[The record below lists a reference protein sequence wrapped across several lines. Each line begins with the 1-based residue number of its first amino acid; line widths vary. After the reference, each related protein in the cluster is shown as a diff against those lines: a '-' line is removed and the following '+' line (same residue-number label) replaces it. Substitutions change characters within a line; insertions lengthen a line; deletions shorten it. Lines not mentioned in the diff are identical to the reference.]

1 MGQSSDTISGGSG
14 RFDRL
19 RPPVEVDPSL
29 VEVRRGVEGDAALGD
44 RTVEVL
50 DRAEVL
56 VGERLVEHRPEALGR
71 LELGAVG
78 RQVDEPDALGDG
90 QPGLRVPAGVVE
102 DEDDDPVATGPGLAG
117 EEGEE
122 RLEERLRHPVRQV
135 PEHLAR
141 GRLHEGGH
149 VEPLE
154 AVVAGCARSLAPRR
168 PDAAEDRLQPD
179 AVLVGGE
186 DLDDLARM
194 LLGLLGEDGGEL
206 SLNASCSSAVARAG
220 CSGRGTWTDQPTAR
234 SASQPRALGPPG
246 RPPAAPPT
254 RAGPPP
260 SRAPAPPPST
270 PRPCGWSTA
279 RRRAAAPP
287 GGPAACR
294 AAPASGPSASS
305 RCAVAGRRARPD
317 RRRCTAPSASRPTAP
332 RTRSSR
338 PPRPPRDPSPAAR
351 SPGRAGPS
359 GRPPRRGTA
368 PPAPPRS
375 SVPPPPP
382 RVRLPRAK
390 AQPTGCVTPQ
400 EPSPNTSAGNRITH
414 PPSEVRRVDLV

>member
-56 VGERLVEHRPEALGR
+56 VGERLVEHRPEAFGR
-71 LELGAVG
+71 LQLGAVG

-102 DEDDDPVATGPGLAG
+102 DEDDDPVATGAGFAG

-122 RLEERLRHPVRQV
+122 RLEGRLRHPVRQV
-135 PEHLAR
+135 PEDLAR

-154 AVVAGCARSLAPRR
+154 AVVAGRARSLALGR

-186 DLDDLARM
+186 DFDDLARM
-194 LLGLLGEDGGEL
+194 LLRLFGEDGGEL
-206 SLNASCSSAVARAG
+206 FLNASCSSAVARAG
-220 CSGRGTWTDQPTAR
+220 CSGRGTCTDHPSAR
-234 SASQPRALGPPG
+234 SASQPRWTATEASPSSSAIH
-246 RPPAAPPT
+246 AAT
-254 RAGPPP
+254 LRLVHSPP
-260 SRAPAPPPST
+260 SA
-270 PRPCGWSTA
+270 
-279 RRRAAAPP
+279 
-287 GGPAACR
+287 GGPASR
-294 AAPASGPSASS
+294 SRSRSSSSGVRIVGLSPLPRRRSPSASGPPALYRARSFSTHRTPNAVVAATSATSWPFASS
-305 RCAVAGRRARPD
+305 QIAWTCRAERASAAARNRSPSSATLKCPATSATCPPPASQGPAYRLRHPAGTVTEHISRKPYQTAEAAVAEARLVA
-317 RRRCTAPSASRPTAP
+317 RIREICAEFP
-332 RTRSSR
+332 RY
-338 PPRPPRDPSPAAR
+338 
-351 SPGRAGPS
+351 GY
-359 GRPPRRGTA
+359 
-368 PPAPPRS
+368 
-375 SVPPPPP
+375 
-382 RVRLPRAK
+382 
-390 AQPTGCVTPQ
+390 
-400 EPSPNTSAGNRITH
+400 
-414 PPSEVRRVDLV
+414 